1 MSCLLRQFCFARD
14 LFYTNHTTNKPRSRR
29 LSQQHTTFLN
39 TSARHPQNN
48 SQIDFKMTEF
58 LDWKALSKEQYHV
71 LEQIIDPIDLRHQ
84 LIRFLNIRH
93 DDPRKTEIQADFH
106 VFNYTFCKD
115 QAFDGRRTST
125 FVSIMNEIFLTD
137 TSTHDPARSREAS
150 YLHFQNL
157 LMKHSVERPPINIQ
171 VFTEKDLELILKY
184 AVDSYFRQFNLYKY
198 IFSPRL
204 RLIAK
209 QVMPQD
215 VEQPSLPIVSL
226 NSGMK
231 LMTETILED
240 HVGQVEEEKH

>member
-1 MSCLLRQFCFARD
+1 
-14 LFYTNHTTNKPRSRR
+14 
-29 LSQQHTTFLN
+29 
-39 TSARHPQNN
+39 
-48 SQIDFKMTEF
+48 MTEF

-93 DDPRKTEIQADFH
+93 DDPRKTDIQADFH

-125 FVSIMNEIFLTD
+125 FVSIMNEIFLAD
-137 TSTHDPARSREAS
+137 TSTHDPARSRDVS
-150 YLHFQNL
+150 YLHFQDL

-226 NSGMK
+226 NSGFK
-231 LMTETILED
+231 LVSETIED
-240 HVGQVEEEKH
+240 HVGEEKH